1 MRIFL
6 LHYYLKHP
14 TPAYGQLA
22 AALRR
27 RGHEVWIGSPD
38 KDFDLAWHDGQAV
51 IDKCIGPGQRTGRPD
66 NRSALVQN
74 WAFLRRVRQS
84 IRRHCPDVVQVNP
97 AAFPFVG
104 ALPLRMPSGIHFV
117 IDWRQ
122 VAAPT
127 ASGIVDRW
135 KQACKR
141 ALRTIASRYLFDRAT
156 FCHEAGA
163 TMFLGSRWAQWA
175 TVVPL
180 GVDARFLTAPDR
192 ARVDVEGRNVRFL
205 YIGRLSRV
213 RKLDRLLAA
222 AALLKQQTNKFEL
235 HLVGPDNAEGYYQAE
250 IRRLGLDDVVAVLP
264 AVAYNEIPRLVSAA
278 DVAIAY
284 VPEEP
289 TDWQYHPTLK
299 VLEYRALGVPMI
311 ATDVRPN
318 RQEVE
323 NGING
328 LLCGNDAAAWAS
340 AMATFVGHSK
350 RAAAFRDRAQSMRRA
365 ISWRDVAEMYERDV
379 YMTMV

>member
-6 LHYYLKHP
+6 LHYYLKQP
-14 TPAYGQLA
+14 TPAYSQLA

-38 KDFDLAWHDGQAV
+38 KDCDLAWHDGQAV
-51 IDKCIGPGQRTGRPD
+51 VDKCIGPGQRTGRPD

-84 IRRHCPDVVQVNP
+84 IRRHGPDVVQINP

-104 ALPLRMPSGIHFV
+104 ALPLRMPSGTHFV

-127 ASGIVDRW
+127 ASGPIDRW
-135 KQACKR
+135 KQATR
-141 ALRTIASRYLFDRAT
+141 HALRAIASRHSFDRAT
-156 FCHEAGA
+156 FLHAAGA
-163 TMFLGSRWAQWA
+163 EMFLGSRWRQWA

-180 GVDARFLTAPDR
+180 GVDSQFLSTPA
-192 ARVDVEGRNVRFL
+192 NVLSDDKERKLRFL
-205 YIGRLSRV
+205 YIGSLSRV

-222 AALLKQQTNKFEL
+222 AALLKQQTNNFEL

-250 IRRLGLDDVVAVLP
+250 IRRLGLNDVVAALP
-264 AVAYNEIPRLVSAA
+264 AVAYTDIPRLVSAA
-278 DVAIAY
+278 DVALAY
-284 VPEEP
+284 VPDEP

-299 VLEYRALGVPMI
+299 VLEYRALGLPII

-318 RQEVE
+318 RLEVE
-323 NGING
+323 NGVNG
-328 LLCGNDAAAWAS
+328 LLCGNDAAAWAG
-340 AMATFVGHSK
+340 AMATFVDHSE
-350 RAAAFRDRAQSMRRA
+350 RVAAYRDRAQSMRRA